1 MRRRHHD
8 HPIAVYG
15 ALLANIGIAVAKFVA
30 AGVSGS
36 SAMVSEAI
44 HSAADSSNQLLL
56 LLGLKLSRR
65 PPDERHPY
73 GHGKELYFW
82 SLIVAIVLFGV
93 GGGMSIYE
101 GFVHLRYP
109 EPMKDPTVTFIV
121 LGVALVFES
130 ASLTVAVRQLRK
142 RDRGRGSLWWAVRRS
157 KDPSVFMVVGE
168 DAAAVLGIAMAFS
181 GVLASHLTG
190 SPTYDGLAS
199 LGVGAV
205 LCTVAVLLAMESRA
219 LLIGESTD
227 PELLRSIAEL
237 TCSDEAVRRI
247 GKPLTMQLGPDELL
261 LNLDVDFR
269 AGLSGDEIK
278 SAVARI
284 ESRLRREHPEIK
296 VIYLEAAALRPP

>member
-1 MRRRHHD
+1 MRSRAHR
-8 HPIAVYG
+8 PIAVYG
-15 ALLANIGIAVAKFVA
+15 ALLANLGIAAAKFVA
-30 AGVSGS
+30 ASLSGS
-36 SAMVSEAI
+36 SAMISEAI

-56 LLGLKLSRR
+56 LLGLKLSKR

-101 GFVHLRYP
+101 GFVHLRHP

-121 LGVALVFES
+121 LAVALVFES
-130 ASLTVAVRQLRK
+130 ASLAVAIRQLRK
-142 RDRGRGSLWWAVRRS
+142 RDRGGSVWGAVRRS

-168 DAAAVLGIAMAFS
+168 DVAAVLGIALAFG

-190 SPTYDGLAS
+190 DATYDGVAS

-219 LLIGESTD
+219 LLIGESSD
-227 PELLRSIAEL
+227 PELLRSITEL
-237 TCSDEAVRRI
+237 TCADSAVSHI

-269 AGLSGDEIK
+269 SGLSGDEIK
-278 SAVARI
+278 GAVARI
-284 ESRLRREHPEIK
+284 EASLRRAHPEIK
-296 VIYLEAAALRPP
+296 LIYLEAGALHSS